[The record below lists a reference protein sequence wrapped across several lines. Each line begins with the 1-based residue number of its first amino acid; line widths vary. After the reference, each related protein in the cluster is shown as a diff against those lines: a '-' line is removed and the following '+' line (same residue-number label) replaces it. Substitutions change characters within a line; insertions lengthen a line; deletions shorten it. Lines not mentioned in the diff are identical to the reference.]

1 MEYLTLDAQS
11 DAFTLPWANNLSMG
25 QVVLW
30 PWKCLR
36 SISFYGPVGPW
47 THPWTL
53 LASFGTGAVGIRVS
67 VPNLVLP
74 DARIRSDN
82 LQRFQ

>member
-1 MEYLTLDAQS
+1 MLTR
-11 DAFTLPWANNLSMG
+11 
-25 QVVLW
+25 
-30 PWKCLR
+30 KCLR
-36 SISFYGPVGPW
+36 SISFHGPVGPW

-53 LASFGTGAVGIRVS
+53 LASFGTGAVGVRVG

-74 DARIRSDN
+74 DARIN